1 MPLDKKVKKAYTV
14 IVHTFDDWRITME
27 TPRREENPTPKTWWT
42 AWARMGTLNTALVSV
57 LAADK
62 EEADREVEAQL
73 KMNPG
78 RLAYFQRWERDGRIV
93 TEQEVTQ

>member
-1 MPLDKKVKKAYTV
+1 
-14 IVHTFDDWRITME
+14 
-27 TPRREENPTPKTWWT
+27 
-42 AWARMGTLNTALVSV
+42 MGMLNTALVSV

-78 RLAYFQRWERDGRIV
+78 RLPYFQRWERDGRIV
-93 TEQEVTQ
+93 TERVDPS